1 VLNNNAGIGYT
12 SYSHTGIP
20 VPVMALGKDSY
31 LFEGYYDN
39 TDIAK
44 KMASIMRLKLTN

>member
-1 VLNNNAGIGYT
+1 LGWT

-20 VPVMALGKDSY
+20 VPVMANDPS
-31 LFEGYYDN
+31 FAGYYDN

-44 KMASIMRLKLTN
+44 KIAASMGGKLN